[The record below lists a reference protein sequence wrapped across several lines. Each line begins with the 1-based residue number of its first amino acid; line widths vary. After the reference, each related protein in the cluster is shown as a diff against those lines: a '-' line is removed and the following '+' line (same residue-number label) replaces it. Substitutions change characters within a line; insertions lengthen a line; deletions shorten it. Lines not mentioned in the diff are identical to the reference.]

1 MRVAFVLVPI
11 AGYVG
16 LWVLGSVMFLVYFR
30 ILRVP
35 VDLKNAV
42 AMIRKVPPIL
52 SIVTVPTC
60 SFLSFFFC
68 AKLVTGEISVAL
80 TGWRLLEIGV
90 VSLLCT
96 VALDL
101 LITVLGEKIDI
112 RVFPVN
118 LMYLFAWLI
127 IIPAVMLG
135 GR

>member
-1 MRVAFVLVPI
+1 MRIAFVLVPI

-16 LWVLGSVMFLVYFR
+16 LWVLGSVVFLVYFR

-42 AMIRKVPPIL
+42 AMIRKVPPIM
-52 SIVTVPTC
+52 SILTVPAC
-60 SFLSFFFC
+60 SFLSFFVC
-68 AKLVTGEISVAL
+68 AKLVSRGISVAL

-96 VALDL
+96 VVLDL
-101 LITVLGEKIDI
+101 FITVLGEKIDI